1 MKLLSPS
8 LSLRKAILDERRKN
22 NPQWKSRMLVV
33 WILRVAAL
41 VVLAF
46 FITFPIV
53 LDEDLAGIAVFAATG
68 FIFAF
73 VFFIISVS
81 LNNSSKYNCALPYS
95 IFANASLILYEDH
108 LEYIFWIVG
117 EVDKGA
123 YSNPNQKYYDEIKLI
138 YSIKKEDIESI
149 EFKDSVCYIKGNGD
163 LSIPE
168 YFTEM
173 FSKKRICKELFPDLL
188 KKNTFSFILA
198 FEEDNPKQVILD
210 WYKQK

>member
-1 MKLLSPS
+1 
-8 LSLRKAILDERRKN
+8 LRKAILDERRKN

-53 LDEDLAGIAVFAATG
+53 LDEDRGGIAVFAATG

-149 EFKDSVCYIKGNGD
+149 EFKD
-163 LSIPE
+163 
-168 YFTEM
+168 
-173 FSKKRICKELFPDLL
+173 
-188 KKNTFSFILA
+188 
-198 FEEDNPKQVILD
+198 
-210 WYKQK
+210 